1 MLNFLNRLSTAWQES
16 DGCYSWGRVM
26 GTLTVLTAIWGFV
39 HVVRLTHAIPDPTSL
54 IGLASFGGFPFALS
68 KGIAAM
74 ARPSAG
80 Q

>member
-1 MLNFLNRLSTAWQES
+1 LKILTAWQES
-16 DGCYSWGRVM
+16 DGAYSWGRVM
-26 GTLTVLTAIWGFV
+26 GTLTVIAATWAFV
-39 HVVRLTHAIPDPTSL
+39 HVVRLNHAIPDPTTL
-54 IGLASFGGFPFALS
+54 LGLGSFGGFPFALS